1 MDISNSGALSQRL
14 EKGHDGGLKRAFVTT
29 HRAYPSMKLYC
40 TVDTG
45 YLHLAAI
52 HGVAPHLAPYHAAHL
67 LTFCL
72 MLVQLATFLVRRF
85 YLRPQRNEK
94 RRGAQPAPPSKSVSW
109 PSSLCINCLGGC
121 LCHSPWRQQAKR
133 HLGVLQVS
141 RHRFWHGTIR
151 VGPSLLLKALRGC
164 RCCLPGLGRKP

>member
-14 EKGHDGGLKRAFVTT
+14 EKGRDGGLKRAFVTA
-29 HRAYPSMKLYC
+29 HWAYPSMKLYC

-72 MLVQLATFLVRRF
+72 MLVQFGNLPCSPILFAPT
-85 YLRPQRNEK
+85 EK
-94 RRGAQPAPPSKSVSW
+94 RKAQGSAACTTIKFRLLAFIALHQLPRRLSV
-109 PSSLCINCLGGC
+109 P
-121 LCHSPWRQQAKR
+121 
-133 HLGVLQVS
+133 
-141 RHRFWHGTIR
+141 
-151 VGPSLLLKALRGC
+151 
-164 RCCLPGLGRKP
+164 